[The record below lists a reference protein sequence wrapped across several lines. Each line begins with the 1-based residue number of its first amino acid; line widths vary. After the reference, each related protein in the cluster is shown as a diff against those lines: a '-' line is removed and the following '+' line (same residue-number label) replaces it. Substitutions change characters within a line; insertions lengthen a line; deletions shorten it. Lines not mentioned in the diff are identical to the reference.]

1 GIPPARRGVPQIEVT
16 FDIDANGIVNVSAK
30 DLGTGKEQHITIT
43 AGSNMSDDEIERAV
57 KEAAE
62 FEAQDKKRKEAID
75 TRNDADAFVFQT
87 QQALDQVGAQISPED
102 KAAVEADINAVKAIL
117 DANPEADQMSEATVA
132 ELKAA
137 QEKLTESAQK
147 VFAKMYEQAQAAQG
161 AGAGPDMSNM
171 GGFGGNASGASAPE
185 DDVIDADFKE
195 V

>member
-1 GIPPARRGVPQIEVT
+1 MCIR
-16 FDIDANGIVNVSAK
+16 D
-30 DLGTGKEQHITIT
+30 
-43 AGSNMSDDEIERAV
+43 SDKAV

-75 TRNDADAFVFQT
+75 ARNEAESFVFQT
-87 QQALDQVGAQISPED
+87 EDALKQVGEQVDAAD
-102 KAAVEADINAVKAIL
+102 KSAVEADIAAVKSLL
-117 DANPEADQMSEATVA
+117 DAHPEADQMTESDVA

-161 AGAGPDMSNM
+161 AQGAAGPNPNMGGAAGAGPDM
-171 GGFGGNASGASAPE
+171 NAGSSQGAD

>member
-1 GIPPARRGVPQIEVT
+1 
-16 FDIDANGIVNVSAK
+16 
-30 DLGTGKEQHITIT
+30 
-43 AGSNMSDDEIERAV
+43 MSDDEIDKAV

-75 TRNDADAFVFQT
+75 ARNEAESFVFQT
-87 QQALDQVGAQISPED
+87 EDALKQVGEQVDAAD
-102 KAAVEADINAVKAIL
+102 KSAVEADIAAVKSLL
-117 DANPEADQMSEATVA
+117 DAHPEADQMTESDVA

-161 AGAGPDMSNM
+161 AQGAAGPNPNMGGAAGAGPDM
-171 GGFGGNASGASAPE
+171 NAGSSQGAD

>member
-1 GIPPARRGVPQIEVT
+1 
-16 FDIDANGIVNVSAK
+16 
-30 DLGTGKEQHITIT
+30 
-43 AGSNMSDDEIERAV
+43 MSDEEIDKAV

-75 TRNDADAFVFQT
+75 ARNEAESFVFQT
-87 QQALDQVGAQISPED
+87 EDALKQVGEQVDAAD
-102 KAAVEADINAVKAIL
+102 KSAVEADIAAVKSLL
-117 DANPEADQMSEATVA
+117 DAHPEADQMTESDVA

-161 AGAGPDMSNM
+161 AQGAAGPNPNMGGAAGAGPDM
-171 GGFGGNASGASAPE
+171 NAGSSQGAD

>member
-1 GIPPARRGVPQIEVT
+1 
-16 FDIDANGIVNVSAK
+16 
-30 DLGTGKEQHITIT
+30 
-43 AGSNMSDDEIERAV
+43 MSDEEIDKAV

-75 TRNDADAFVFQT
+75 TRNDADSFVFQT
-87 QQALDQVGAQISPED
+87 QQALDQVGEQIDPAD
-102 KAAVEADINAVKAIL
+102 KSAVEADISAVKAIL
-117 DANPEADQMSEATVA
+117 DAHPEADQMTEADVA

-161 AGAGPDMSNM
+161 AQGAQGAGPDMS
-171 GGFGGNASGASAPE
+171 GFAGAAGADANANAGSSD

>member
-1 GIPPARRGVPQIEVT
+1 
-16 FDIDANGIVNVSAK
+16 
-30 DLGTGKEQHITIT
+30 
-43 AGSNMSDDEIERAV
+43 MSDDEIEKAV

-75 TRNDADAFVFQT
+75 ARNDADAFVFQT
-87 QQALDQVGAQISPED
+87 QQALDQVGEQIDPAD
-102 KAAVEADINAVKAIL
+102 KSAVEADINAVKAIL
-117 DANPEADQMSEATVA
+117 DAHPEADQMTESDVA

-161 AGAGPDMSNM
+161 AAGAGPDMSGFA
-171 GGFGGNASGASAPE
+171 GGAADAGAGAASAD

>member
-1 GIPPARRGVPQIEVT
+1 
-16 FDIDANGIVNVSAK
+16 
-30 DLGTGKEQHITIT
+30 
-43 AGSNMSDDEIERAV
+43 MSDDEIDKAV

-75 TRNDADAFVFQT
+75 ARNEAESFVFQT
-87 QQALDQVGAQISPED
+87 EDALKQVGEQVDAAD
-102 KAAVEADINAVKAIL
+102 KSAVEADIAAVKSLL
-117 DANPEADQMSEATVA
+117 DAHPEADKMTESDVA

-147 VFAKMYEQAQAAQG
+147 VFAKMYERAQAAQG
-161 AGAGPDMSNM
+161 AQGAAGPNPNMGGAAGAGPDM
-171 GGFGGNASGASAPE
+171 NAGSSQGAD

>member
-1 GIPPARRGVPQIEVT
+1 
-16 FDIDANGIVNVSAK
+16 
-30 DLGTGKEQHITIT
+30 
-43 AGSNMSDDEIERAV
+43 MSDEEIDKAV

-75 TRNDADAFVFQT
+75 ARNEAESFVFQT
-87 QQALDQVGAQISPED
+87 EDALKQVGEQIDAAD
-102 KAAVEADINAVKAIL
+102 KSAVEADIAAVKSFLEAH
-117 DANPEADQMSEATVA
+117 PEADQMTEADVA

-161 AGAGPDMSNM
+161 AAGAAGAGPDMSNM
-171 GGFGGNASGASAPE
+171 GGTAGADASQGAD

>member
-1 GIPPARRGVPQIEVT
+1 

-43 AGSNMSDDEIERAV
+43 AGSNMSDDEIDKAV

-75 TRNDADAFVFQT
+75 ARNEAESFVFQT
-87 QQALDQVGAQISPED
+87 EDALKQVGEQIDAAD
-102 KAAVEADINAVKAIL
+102 KSAVEADIAAVKAIL
-117 DANPEADQMSEATVA
+117 DAHPEADQMTESEVA
-132 ELKAA
+132 DLKAA

-161 AGAGPDMSNM
+161 AAGAGPDMSNM
-171 GGFGGNASGASAPE
+171 GGAAGPDMNAGAAQNAD